1 MITLTEREGA
11 LRDAKAGSPFSSR
24 ARFTIGWYVGSMK
37 VKTSVTLPSTLLE
50 EIDRLNSNR
59 SAFFEQA
66 ARLYLAQGARH
77 VRDAKDAAILERNAE
92 RLNREAAD
100 VLEYQDLPE

>member
-1 MITLTEREGA
+1 
-11 LRDAKAGSPFSSR
+11 
-24 ARFTIGWYVGSMK
+24 MK

-50 EIDRLNSNR
+50 QIDRLNSNR

-66 ARLYLAQGARH
+66 ARLYLAENAKSG
-77 VRDAKDAAILERNAE
+77 RDVKDAAILERNAD

-100 VLEYQDLPE
+100 VLQYQSAKPSAR

>member
-1 MITLTEREGA
+1 
-11 LRDAKAGSPFSSR
+11 
-24 ARFTIGWYVGSMK
+24 MK

-66 ARLYLAQGARH
+66 ARLYLAQGAKH
-77 VRDAKDAAILERNAE
+77 DRDAKDAAILERNAE
-92 RLNREAAD
+92 RLNREAVD

>member
-1 MITLTEREGA
+1 
-11 LRDAKAGSPFSSR
+11 
-24 ARFTIGWYVGSMK
+24 MK

-66 ARLYLAQGARH
+66 ARLYLAQGAKH
-77 VRDAKDAAILERNAE
+77 DRDAKDAAILERNAE

>member
-1 MITLTEREGA
+1 
-11 LRDAKAGSPFSSR
+11 
-24 ARFTIGWYVGSMK
+24 MK

-77 VRDAKDAAILERNAE
+77 DRDAKDAAILERNAE
-92 RLNREAAD
+92 RLNREAVD

>member
-1 MITLTEREGA
+1 MR
-11 LRDAKAGSPFSSR
+11 
-24 ARFTIGWYVGSMK
+24 

-59 SAFFEQA
+59 SAFLEQA
-66 ARLYLAQGARH
+66 ANFYLTQNAK
-77 VRDAKDAAILERNAE
+77 RDRNAKDAAILEKNAE

-100 VLEYQDLPE
+100 VLEYQNLPD

>member
-1 MITLTEREGA
+1 MSRQVCRLHQGA
-11 LRDAKAGSPFSSR
+11 RIR
-24 ARFTIGWYVGSMK
+24 IGWYVGGMK

>member
-1 MITLTEREGA
+1 
-11 LRDAKAGSPFSSR
+11 
-24 ARFTIGWYVGSMK
+24 MK

-59 SAFFEQA
+59 SAFLEQA
-66 ARLYLAQGARH
+66 ANLYLAQYAKHNRNAR
-77 VRDAKDAAILERNAE
+77 DAAIIERNAG

-100 VLEYQDLPE
+100 VLGYQDPPE